1 MWRAIRSTD
10 VFGISTEILD
20 PSYVDRGALDNEIK
34 RYLSRDTHIALRG
47 ESKSGK
53 SWIRKR
59 NIPNAIV
66 LQCRLNKTVI
76 DLYVDALS
84 QLDIRFAVEE
94 TKKGTLKGSVEAS
107 AEGGLALLGKV
118 FGKATVGA
126 ERESSSKNAVVGHDI
141 NDLRFIA
148 EIIRSSGRRLVIE
161 DFHYLSSSEKK
172 VVCF

>member
-59 NIPNAIV
+59 NIPNA
-66 LQCRLNKTVI
+66 I